1 MNTLAEGWLTDKTRD
16 EAVRLL
22 IEAGIPAAPVNTVT
36 EAVVDPQ
43 INAREM
49 IVDLEHPGIGKMPVS
64 GIVVKLS
71 KTPGSI
77 ETPVPKIGQ
86 HNIEIYRDLLKC
98 TEEEIAR
105 LKEQGVI

>member
-1 MNTLAEGWLTDKTRD
+1 MNTLAEGWLADKTRD

-22 IEAGIPAAPVNTVT
+22 VEAGIPAAPVNTVT
-36 EAVVDPQ
+36 EAVMEPQ

-49 IVDLEHPGIGKMPVS
+49 IVDLNHPGIGKMPVS

-77 ETPVPKIGQ
+77 KTPVPKTGQ
-86 HNIEIYRDLLKC
+86 HNMEIYHDLLGHN
-98 TEEEIAR
+98 EEEIAK